1 MERDGSQPEIVV
13 GELVRQYEGPRAMV
27 FQKDLDRAAVG
38 EERYQLA
45 LALRELAQRLGISL
59 TRYAARVTW
68 DRSSL
73 SRFFSGI
80 AVPPADF
87 VEQLI
92 ADGDR
97 ALGAELTPA
106 VCELVRGLH
115 RTALTVANPKGAQ
128 LQRLRDELADAERQN
143 GLLQQEQRL
152 LRDMVIAAKQQI
164 EDRDAKIRAVEASAT
179 ADRITHRAELAQRSE
194 SFETLREE
202 RDRLRAVLEK
212 LRGELADTESR
223 AAKAERRCVELEN
236 RLEAAE
242 EGAGDEPDGR
252 LLRAD
257 AAATAAASAPY
268 HGDDVDLRDV
278 ITELQRRDLLGRRV
292 VGAVTRAMDQVVD
305 AARTGRVR
313 LDQLPAV
320 ELASLTAI
328 VANHLQY
335 VLRLSDEQSSGLVV
349 AGRQV
354 RFRFALTPAWAVAPE
369 ESDDLFLLVEVN
381 EAGGWW
387 RIGVARATPQNL
399 AGPSEIHWLH
409 HRVELEPNVLGFMTA
424 EERRSITA
432 AGLPN
437 DQLGQLFRMVQLRPI
452 DRRTV
457 QAIART
463 ESVVSRA
470 LGAAARLAAEGIIVL
485 TPYSERCQE
494 IAAELGLPVPRRNSR
509 NYLAARL
516 VHLRP
521 DHGSVP
527 SVELAGE
534 RWCVARPEDAVEA
547 LPPGHQL
554 R

>member
-1 MERDGSQPEIVV
+1 MEQYDGRPETVV
-13 GELVRQYEGPRAMV
+13 GELLPLPGGPRTMV
-27 FQKDLDRAAVG
+27 FQKDLNRAAIG
-38 EERYQLA
+38 EEGYQLA
-45 LALRELAQRLGISL
+45 LALRQLAQRLGISL

-73 SRFFSGI
+73 SRFFSGN

-87 VEQLI
+87 VDRLI

-97 ALGAELTPA
+97 ALGVELAPA
-106 VCELVRGLH
+106 VCSLVRGLH
-115 RTALTVANPKGAQ
+115 RAALQVASPKGAR
-128 LQRLRDELADAERQN
+128 LQGLRDELADAERQN
-143 GLLQQEQRL
+143 GLLQQETRL

-164 EDRDAKIRAVEASAT
+164 EDRDAKIRAVETSAT

-202 RDRLRAVLEK
+202 RDQLRAVLQK

-223 AAKAERRCVELEN
+223 AAEAERRCVELEN

-257 AAATAAASAPY
+257 AAATVAASAPY
-268 HGDDVDLRDV
+268 HGDDVDLGEV
-278 ITELQRRDLLGRRV
+278 VAEIQRRDVLGRRI

-305 AARTGRVR
+305 AARTGRVL

-328 VANHLQY
+328 VANHLQHA
-335 VLRLSDEQSSGLVV
+335 LNLSDGPSSGLVV

-354 RFRFALTPAWAVAPE
+354 RFRFALAPAWAVAPD
-369 ESDDLFLLVEVN
+369 ESDGLFLLVEVN
-381 EAGGWW
+381 EAAGWW
-387 RIGVARATPQNL
+387 RIGVVRATPRNL
-399 AGPSEIHWLH
+399 AGPSEIHWLY
-409 HRVELEPNVLGFMTA
+409 HRVELGPNVLGSMTA
-424 EERRSITA
+424 EERRSIAA
-432 AGLPN
+432 AGLPK
-437 DQLGQLFRMVQLRPI
+437 DQLGRLFRTVLLRPI

-457 QAIART
+457 QAIARS
-463 ESVVSRA
+463 EAVGSRVRD
-470 LGAAARLAAEGIIVL
+470 AADRLAAEGIIVL
-485 TPYSERCQE
+485 SPFSERFHE
-494 IAAELGLPVPRRNSR
+494 ITAALGLRVPPRGSR
-509 NYLAARL
+509 HFLAARL
-516 VHLRP
+516 VRLRP

-527 SVELAGE
+527 SVKLAGE
-534 RWCVARPEDAVEA
+534 PWCVARPEDAVEA
-547 LPPGHQL
+547 LPPGYHL